1 MQKRKFSGLQIAAV
15 YASVFLGAGFA
26 SGQELLRYFVG
37 FGPMGV
43 WGLILAG
50 ILFSLVGWAVL
61 SICRREKIET
71 YSQFMQHLL
80 GKRLGTVMEWMVAA
94 FMFSLFVAMLAG
106 AGATARQAFNLPFS
120 LGAALVGVIV
130 YIILRF
136 DLEGMVKINVILA
149 PFMIIGGIVIGL
161 FAALVQAQP
170 TFAGPARGVF
180 MGWVLSALVYASY
193 NLVTGVPVLTAT
205 APLIGKKRDSFIGG
219 VVGGG
224 AITILGLCMALPLFL
239 HYSQV
244 VNFEIPLLLIA
255 LRYGALFSILY
266 LGVLVAALVT
276 TAACNGFAVVQWL
289 HAHGNQPKRRAAAL
303 ICIIGVLAA
312 HVGFSNIVMY
322 VYPLFGFLGTF
333 KIIVILIHGYARIK
347 HVDRGHRSEAT
358 GR

>member
-1 MQKRKFSGLQIAAV
+1 MQKRKFGGLQIAAV

-50 ILFSLVGWAVL
+50 ILFSLTGWATL
-61 SICRREKIET
+61 AICKREGVTT
-71 YSQFMQHLL
+71 YSEFMQVLL
-80 GKRLGTVMEWMVAA
+80 GKRLGTIMEWMVAL

-106 AGATARQAFNLPFS
+106 AGATARQAFNLPFTF
-120 LGAALVGVIV
+120 GAVIIGVLV

-161 FAALVQAQP
+161 FTALAQATP
-170 TFAGPARGVF
+170 TFAAPARGLMASWLV
-180 MGWVLSALVYASY
+180 SAIVYASY

-205 APLIGKKRDSFIGG
+205 APLATKKRDPFIGG
-219 VVGGG
+219 VLGGG
-224 AITILGLCMALPLFL
+224 AITVLGLCMALPLFL

-244 VNFEIPLLLIA
+244 LNFEIPLLMIVF
-255 LRYGALFSILY
+255 RYGAVFSFIY
-266 LGVLVAALVT
+266 IGVLVAALLT

-289 HAHGNQPKRRAAAL
+289 HTHGGQPKRRAAAL
-303 ICIIGVLAA
+303 ICIVGVVVA
-312 HVGFSNIVMY
+312 HIGFSNIVMY
-322 VYPLFGFLGTF
+322 VYPVFGLVGLF
-333 KIIVILIHGYARIK
+333 KIIVILLNGAK
-347 HVDRGHRSEAT
+347 VAKKA
-358 GR
+358 

>member
-1 MQKRKFSGLQIAAV
+1 MKKRRFTGLQIAAV

-37 FGPMGV
+37 FGPMGI

-50 ILFSLVGWAVL
+50 AVFSLVGWAVL
-61 SICRREKIET
+61 SICRREGLET
-71 YSQFMQHLL
+71 YSQFMLHLF

-106 AGATARQAFNLPFS
+106 AGATARQAFNLPFT
-120 LGAALVGVIV
+120 LGAGLVGVVV

-136 DLEGMVKINVILA
+136 DLEGMVRINVILA
-149 PFMIIGGIVIGL
+149 PFMILGGIIIGL
-161 FAALVQAQP
+161 FAAIMSAAP
-170 TFAGPARGVF
+170 AFALSGSG
-180 MGWVLSALVYASY
+180 MMLGWVLSAMVYASY

-205 APLIGKKRDSFIGG
+205 APLVTKKRDPFIGG

-224 AITILGLCMALPLFL
+224 AITLLGLCMALPLFL

-244 VNFEIPLLLIA
+244 VSFEIPMLLIA
-255 LRYGALFSILY
+255 IRYGMLFSLLY

-289 HAHGNQPKRRAAAL
+289 HTHIGQTKRRAAAL
-303 ICIIGVLAA
+303 ICIVGVVVA

-322 VYPLFGFLGTF
+322 VYPVFGLLGLF
-333 KIIVILIHGYARIK
+333 KIIVILFHGYAKIE
-347 HVDRGHRSEAT
+347 GRSKS
-358 GR
+358 

>member
-1 MQKRKFSGLQIAAV
+1 MQNRKYSGLQIAAV

-37 FGPMGV
+37 FGPMGI

-50 ILFSLVGWAVL
+50 IIFSLVGWAVL
-61 SICRREKIET
+61 AICRREEVKT
-71 YSQFMQHLL
+71 YSDFMEYLL
-80 GKRLGTVMEWMVAA
+80 GKRLGTIMEWAVAA

-106 AGATARQAFNLPFS
+106 AGATARQAFNLPFTV
-120 LGAALVGVIV
+120 GACIVGILV

-149 PFMIIGGIVIGL
+149 PFMIIGGIIIGL
-161 FAALVQAQP
+161 FTALVAAAP
-170 TFAGPARGVF
+170 AFAGPTRGMF
-180 MGWVLSALVYASY
+180 LGWFVSALIYASY

-205 APLIGKKRDSFIGG
+205 SPLATKKRDPFTGG
-219 VVGGG
+219 VLGGA
-224 AITILGLCMALPLFL
+224 AITILGLCMALPLYL

-244 VNFEIPLLLIA
+244 INFEIPLLLVA
-255 LRYGALFSILY
+255 LRYGAFFSLLY

-289 HAHGNQPKRRAAAL
+289 HGQSKMEKRRAAAIL
-303 ICIIGVLAA
+303 CIVGVIVA

-322 VYPLFGFLGTF
+322 VYPIFGLIGLF
-333 KIIVILIHGYARIK
+333 KIIVILFHGYAKIK
-347 HVDRGHRSEAT
+347 DKAE
-358 GR
+358 

>member
-1 MQKRKFSGLQIAAV
+1 MQNRKFSGLQIAAV

-37 FGPMGV
+37 FGPIGV

-50 ILFSLVGWAVL
+50 IVFSLVGWAVL
-61 SICRREKIET
+61 AICRREGIKT
-71 YSQFMQHLL
+71 YNEFMQHLL

-106 AGATARQAFNLPFS
+106 AGATARQAFNLPFT
-120 LGAALVGVIV
+120 LGAGIVGILV

-149 PFMIIGGIVIGL
+149 PFMIIGGIIIGL
-161 FAALVQAQP
+161 YTALVAATP
-170 TFAGPARGVF
+170 AFAGPARG
-180 MGWVLSALVYASY
+180 MMIGWVISALIYASY

-205 APLIGKKRDSFIGG
+205 SPIATKKRDPFTGGVIGG
-219 VVGGG
+219 A

-244 VNFEIPLLLIA
+244 IDFEIPLLLIA
-255 LRYGALFSILY
+255 LRYGAFFSLLY

-289 HAHGNQPKRRAAAL
+289 HAHTKMQKRRAAAVL
-303 ICIIGVLAA
+303 CVIGVLAA
-312 HVGFSNIVMY
+312 HVGFSNIVVY
-322 VYPLFGFLGTF
+322 VYPVFGLIGLF
-333 KIIVILIHGYARIK
+333 KIIVILFHGYAKIK
-347 HVDRGHRSEAT
+347 VVPQK
-358 GR
+358 